1 MVEKSS
7 AFNRELEL
15 TIISNFNTTIGTL
28 DGTLTVWDLSTQ
40 VAKITTKPG
49 SGILKL
55 AWRSTN
61 ILAATLEGLVRVIDP
76 RSGNVLADCSG
87 HLAPILDFAL
97 SR

>member
-1 MVEKSS
+1 MNEH
-7 AFNRELEL
+7 
-15 TIISNFNTTIGTL
+15 
-28 DGTLTVWDLSTQ
+28 STDCICCDFGHLPYIFFQ
-40 VAKITTKPG
+40 VAKVTSKPG
-49 SGILKL
+49 TGIMKL

-61 ILAATLEGLVRVIDP
+61 ILVATLEGLVRVIDP